1 MADRMNKELKPCVN
15 DMCYNYNE
23 KSISHYFDTY
33 GGECNLSWCEK
44 KCSKYITEKPESAYK
59 KMWAK
64 LKNELTDYIPCGDGY
79 RDKHIIINGMMNR
92 IENEL
97 KNE

>member
-1 MADRMNKELKPCVN
+1 MNRALKPCVN
-15 DMCYNYNE
+15 DMCFCNN
-23 KSISHYFDTY
+23 KDDINNCFHYADINK
-33 GGECNLSWCEK
+33 CNLSLTK
-44 KCSKYITEKPESAYK
+44 KPESAYK